1 MRSSKLNI
9 EIYIKMYKKDKATVC
24 EVTVQGSSNSVDF
37 KLVKPILGV
46 LERVQ
51 SLKKKQY
58 IFKNK
63 MLQET
68 VAQVSDMAHGL
79 PVLHIVTMLSS

>member
-9 EIYIKMYKKDKATVC
+9 EIYIKMYKKDKATVW

-46 LERVQ
+46 LERVR

-79 PVLHIVTMLSS
+79 PVLHIVAMLSS

>member
-9 EIYIKMYKKDKATVC
+9 EIYIKMYKKDKATVW

-51 SLKKKQY
+51 SLKKK
-58 IFKNK
+58 
-63 MLQET
+63 
-68 VAQVSDMAHGL
+68 
-79 PVLHIVTMLSS
+79 

>member
-1 MRSSKLNI
+1 MQCNTMQTSLNYADSKLIKLWHPDEHLGPMRSSKLNI

-46 LERVQ
+46 LKRVQ
-51 SLKKKQY
+51 SLKKK
-58 IFKNK
+58 
-63 MLQET
+63 
-68 VAQVSDMAHGL
+68 
-79 PVLHIVTMLSS
+79 

>member
-9 EIYIKMYKKDKATVC
+9 EIYIKMYKKDKATVW
-24 EVTVQGSSNSVDF
+24 EVTVRGSSNSVDF

-79 PVLHIVTMLSS
+79 PVLHIVAMLSS